1 MIPDWIHA
9 IFGVV
14 VAVVLFFALSL
25 LLMPLDRAQRI
36 VRFLKRLLFGGK
48 I

>member
-1 MIPDWIHA
+1 MMPDLTHA
-9 IFGVV
+9 IFSVV

-25 LLMPLDRAQRI
+25 LLMPPVKAQRI

>member
-1 MIPDWIHA
+1 MTLDRIHA
-9 IFGVV
+9 IFGVA

-25 LLMPLDRAQRI
+25 LLTPPVKAQRI